1 MASSTENIRKHI
13 IGDMVMITGT
23 FTNGGTDIFYGDHLS
38 SVFACGGHYTTS
50 FSTGVQVDNGSGY
63 ALGHTGA
70 MTVKTTDARLM
81 WNIGDTLY
89 SDEDGNGFGA
99 RIGIITAIG
108 GATSIT
114 CGGGLL
120 RAVTDDEF
128 FFQASPF
135 NRSITLTD
143 TQLNVTV
150 DEVNEYLIIDVGNY
164 GATGTSSGGAGD
176 EGRWWALG
184 KR

>member
-23 FTNGGTDIFYGDHLS
+23 FTDGGTDIFYGDHLS
-38 SVFACGGHYTTS
+38 TVFACGGHYTSS
-50 FSTGVQVDNGSGY
+50 FDTNLKIDNGGGY
-63 ALGHTGA
+63 AAGHTGA
-70 MTVKTTDARLM
+70 IAVDNVDARLV
-81 WNIGDTLY
+81 WNIGDTIY
-89 SDEDGNGFGA
+89 ADKGSNAFGA
-99 RIGIITAIG
+99 RLGVITAIG

-120 RAVTDDEF
+120 QAVDDDDNL
-128 FFQASPF
+128 FQASPF
-135 NRSITLTD
+135 NESVTLTD

-150 DEVNEYLIIDVGNY
+150 DEINEYLIIDVGNF
-164 GATGTSSGGAGD
+164 GATATSSGIAGD